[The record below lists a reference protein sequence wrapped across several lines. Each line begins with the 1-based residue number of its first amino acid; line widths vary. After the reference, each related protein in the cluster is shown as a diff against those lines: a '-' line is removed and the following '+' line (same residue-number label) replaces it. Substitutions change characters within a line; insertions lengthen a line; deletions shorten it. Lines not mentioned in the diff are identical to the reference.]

1 METRDENFFESLA
14 ATRQSLARRFKFIQK
29 LGIDDHVWEDLEEAL
44 ITSDIGFD
52 LTEELI
58 KICREKIQREHFK
71 DRESIVEL
79 VKSVLLDLS
88 SVRPRIPKQGY
99 PEIIFMV
106 GVNGSGKT
114 TTIAKLA
121 DKRKN
126 EGAKVMLIAADTF
139 RAAAV
144 EQLRY
149 WSELLGVDIVY
160 NSNSNDPASVVYDGI
175 QSALA
180 RDIDLVIIDTAGRL
194 QTQTNLMNE
203 LNKIRSVIDRN
214 SKEAMIDCLLV
225 VDATTGQ
232 NGMSQAEKFIE
243 AASVDAIIV
252 TKIDGSSKGGIALAI
267 QNRFDIP
274 VRYLGV
280 GETEHDLLDFD
291 HQMFIDALFD

>member
-1 METRDENFFESLA
+1 METKDESFFQSLT
-14 ATRQSLARRFKFIQK
+14 ATRRSLARRFKFIPTV
-29 LGIDDHVWEDLEEAL
+29 GVSDDVWEDLEEAL
-44 ITSDIGFD
+44 ISSDIGFD
-52 LTEELI
+52 LAEELI
-58 KICREKIQREHFK
+58 EICRARTQNEHVK
-71 DRESIVEL
+71 DRESLIKL
-79 VKSVLLDLS
+79 VKKVLLDLS
-88 SVRPRIPKQGY
+88 SVEPPSSKQGY
-99 PEIIFMV
+99 PEIIVMV

-121 DKRKN
+121 NKRKS

-149 WSELLGVDIVY
+149 WSELLEVDIIY
-160 NSNSNDPASVVYDGI
+160 NPNSNDPASVVYDGI

-203 LNKIRSVIDRN
+203 LNKIRAVIDRN
-214 SKEAMIDCLLV
+214 SKESAIDCLLV

-232 NGMSQAEKFIE
+232 NAISQAEKFIE
-243 AASVDAIIV
+243 AASVDGIIIS
-252 TKIDGSSKGGIALAI
+252 KIDGSSKGGIALAI

-274 VRYLGV
+274 VRYLGI
-280 GETEHDLLDFD
+280 GETENDLLDFD
-291 HQMFIDALFD
+291 HHMFVNALFE